1 MSIEVNDARQRQQA
15 IYKLEGIKE
24 MTGRLSHIEECD
36 GDDDCE
42 VSNAAMAEALGLYG
56 DAALAREEMISDYH
70 DHDAALEAIQES
82 PLSVEVRSG
91 WYGVYGGS
99 ESGKQPCEYQI
110 LLCTGGP
117 AVRLVGELG
126 RYSEPETA
134 RLEYQD
140 WGTPWMELNNH
151 ALGTESM
158 MSYDEMTAVLL
169 SYARQFWFGE

>member
-1 MSIEVNDARQRQQA
+1 MSIEVNDARQQA
-15 IYKLEGIKE
+15 VYKLEGIKE
-24 MTGRLSHIEECD
+24 MMGRLEHAGECNDADCAFAIWQEMDCQDWEE
-36 GDDDCE
+36 
-42 VSNAAMAEALGLYG
+42 
-56 DAALAREEMISDYH
+56 YH
-70 DHDAALEAIQES
+70 DHDAALEAITES

-117 AVRLVGELG
+117 AVRIVGELG

-140 WGTPWMELNNH
+140 WGTPWTELHNPIDGVSLVHYDDMESL
-151 ALGTESM
+151 
-158 MSYDEMTAVLL
+158 LL
-169 SYARQFWFGE
+169 SYAHQFWFGE

>member
-1 MSIEVNDARQRQQA
+1 METMNDARQQA

-24 MTGRLSHIEECD
+24 MMERLSHSDECD

-42 VSNAAMAEALGLYG
+42 VSNATMAETLGLYG

-70 DHDAALEAIQES
+70 DHDAALEAITES
-82 PLSVEVRSG
+82 PLSVEVRQG
-91 WYGVYGGS
+91 WIVAGGPS
-99 ESGKQPCEYQI
+99 TSSPVEYQI

-126 RYSEPETA
+126 QYSEPISA

-140 WGTPWMELNNH
+140 WGTPWTRLS
-151 ALGTESM
+151 GFW
-158 MSYDEMTAVLL
+158 DDQDDVLL